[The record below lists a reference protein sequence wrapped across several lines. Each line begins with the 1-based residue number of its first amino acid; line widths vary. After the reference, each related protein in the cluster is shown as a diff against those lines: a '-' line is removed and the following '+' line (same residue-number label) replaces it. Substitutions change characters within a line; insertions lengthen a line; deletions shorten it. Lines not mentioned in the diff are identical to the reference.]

1 MPGQP
6 DPASPDGGRP
16 RPLAKVAQDAAEGRA
31 SAAELHE
38 AFLAATVYCEAGDK
52 PGFQAVGRP
61 GAGLIPVFT
70 SEVELARARGAVAW
84 FSTTGADLLGLLPE
98 GYDIG
103 LDLAGETPLRLRP
116 SALRPVVEVSWG

>member
-31 SAAELHE
+31 SA
-38 AFLAATVYCEAGDK
+38 
-52 PGFQAVGRP
+52 
-61 GAGLIPVFT
+61 
-70 SEVELARARGAVAW
+70 ARARGAVAW